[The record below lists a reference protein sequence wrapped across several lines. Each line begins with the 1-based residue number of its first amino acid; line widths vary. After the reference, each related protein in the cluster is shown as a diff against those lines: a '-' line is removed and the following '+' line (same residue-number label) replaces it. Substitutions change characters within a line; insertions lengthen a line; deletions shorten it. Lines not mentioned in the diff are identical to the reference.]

1 MTRCIIV
8 DTGPLG
14 KIAHPR
20 PNQEAAAWLSRVVT
34 SGALVI
40 IPEIA
45 DYELRRN
52 MLLEEMASSL
62 KRLDE
67 LKGLFPAAYSH
78 LIFGQDHQRIL
89 EGFWRVGSQE
99 STKDRQKVGWDL
111 GLDSQANDPTMRFAP
126 PEGQLSEVDIKGHH
140 SKPSRDCKP

>member
-1 MTRCIIV
+1 MTKSILL

-20 PNQEAAAWLSRVVT
+20 PNPEAAAWLKRVVA

-40 IPEIA
+40 LPEIA

-52 MLLEEMASSL
+52 LLLEGLQSSL

-67 LKGLFPAAYSH
+67 LKELLLYLPLTTRTMNQAAEFWAEARKHGKPRAAPDALDGDAILAAQAYDAGAVIATENVSH
-78 LIFGQDHQRIL
+78 
-89 EGFWRVGSQE
+89 FWDFVEAKHWRE
-99 STKDRQKVGWDL
+99 
-111 GLDSQANDPTMRFAP
+111 
-126 PEGQLSEVDIKGHH
+126 IK
-140 SKPSRDCKP
+140 

>member
-1 MTRCIIV
+1 MTRCIIL

-20 PNQEAAAWLSRVVT
+20 PNQEVAGWLRRVVA
-34 SGALVI
+34 SGGLVI

-52 MLLEEMASSL
+52 MLLEGMASSL

-67 LKGLFPAAYSH
+67 LKDLLLYLPLTTRVMVKAAEFWATARKQGEPRGALDALDGDAILAAQAHEAGAVIATENVSH
-78 LIFGQDHQRIL
+78 FSWFVEAKH
-89 EGFWRVGSQE
+89 WRE
-99 STKDRQKVGWDL
+99 I
-111 GLDSQANDPTMRFAP
+111 
-126 PEGQLSEVDIKGHH
+126 E
-140 SKPSRDCKP
+140 

>member
-1 MTRCIIV
+1 MIRCIV
-8 DTGPLG
+8 LDTGPLG

-20 PNQEAAAWLSRVVT
+20 PNRDVADWLKRVVA

-52 MLLEEMASSL
+52 LLLEGMASSL

-67 LKGLFPAAYSH
+67 LKDLFLYLPITTRVMIKAAEFWAAARKQGKPH
-78 LIFGQDHQRIL
+78 GALEALDGDAIL
-89 EGFWRVGSQE
+89 AA
-99 STKDRQKVGWDL
+99 
-111 GLDSQANDPTMRFAP
+111 QANEAGAVIAT
-126 PEGQLSEVDIKGHH
+126 ENVGHFSWFVEAKH
-140 SKPSRDCKP
+140 WREID

>member
-1 MTRCIIV
+1 MTRSVIL

-20 PNQEAAAWLSRVVT
+20 PNQEIAAWLNRIVA

-52 MLLEEMASSL
+52 MLLEGMTSSL
-62 KRLDE
+62 ERLDE
-67 LKGLFPAAYSH
+67 LKDLLLYMPLTTPVMMKAAEFWAAARKQGRPRGAPEA
-78 LIFGQDHQRIL
+78 LDGDAIL
-89 EGFWRVGSQE
+89 AAQADEAGAVIATENVRHFSWFAEAKHWREIG
-99 STKDRQKVGWDL
+99 
-111 GLDSQANDPTMRFAP
+111 
-126 PEGQLSEVDIKGHH
+126 
-140 SKPSRDCKP
+140 

>member
-1 MTRCIIV
+1 MTRCIIL

-20 PNQEAAAWLSRVVT
+20 PNQEVAAWLNRVVS
-34 SGALVI
+34 SGSLVI

-52 MLLEEMASSL
+52 MLLEGMASSL

-67 LKGLFPAAYSH
+67 LKDLLLYMPLTTRAMIKAAEFWADGTEAGETPRRARRPRRGRH
-78 LIFGQDHQRIL
+78 LGGTGI
-89 EGFWRVGSQE
+89 
-99 STKDRQKVGWDL
+99 
-111 GLDSQANDPTMRFAP
+111 
-126 PEGQLSEVDIKGHH
+126 
-140 SKPSRDCKP
+140 

>member
-1 MTRCIIV
+1 MTRCIIL

-20 PNQEAAAWLSRVVT
+20 PNQEVAGWLRRVVA

-52 MLLEEMASSL
+52 MLLEGMASSL

-67 LKGLFPAAYSH
+67 LKDLLLYLPLTTRVMVKAAEFWATARKQGKPRGALDALDGDAILAAQAHEAGAVIATENVSH
-78 LIFGQDHQRIL
+78 FSWFVEAKH
-89 EGFWRVGSQE
+89 WRE
-99 STKDRQKVGWDL
+99 I
-111 GLDSQANDPTMRFAP
+111 
-126 PEGQLSEVDIKGHH
+126 E
-140 SKPSRDCKP
+140 